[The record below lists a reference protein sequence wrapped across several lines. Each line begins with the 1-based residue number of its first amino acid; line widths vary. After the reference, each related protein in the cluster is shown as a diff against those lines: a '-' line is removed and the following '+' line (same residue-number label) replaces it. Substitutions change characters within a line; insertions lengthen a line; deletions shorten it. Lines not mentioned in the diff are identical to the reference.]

1 MTQTYNDPFAS
12 TSAPSVSFD
21 KAPIGTSYTGTVLE
35 LPAMVQARDFET
47 GNPATWP
54 DGNPKMTVV
63 TKLSV
68 NGEER
73 SLWAPK
79 PSAMF
84 AAISDAQKAAGAALA
99 IGGTL
104 TVTYVGDKP
113 NATNPRLNP
122 AKQYSATYQPP
133 NAFGSDDSSAPTWA
147 SSTPVQNAVANA
159 IQNPSPQSIEAAHQT
174 AMAAERQAAA
184 PVTSGPTPEAIAA
197 LKAAGVDPA
206 TVYPGYTG

>member
-12 TSAPSVSFD
+12 TGAPSVSFKD
-21 KAPIGTSYTGTVLE
+21 LPVGTSYTGTVLE
-35 LPAMVQARDFET
+35 LPQLVQARDFES

-68 NGEER
+68 NGEEM

-84 AAISDAQKAAGAALA
+84 AAISDAQKAAGAAIA

-113 NATNPRLNP
+113 NATNPRLNA
-122 AKQYSATYQPP
+122 AKQYSAVYQPP
-133 NAFGSDDSSAPTWA
+133 NAFGTDSQEVPNDAQQNVAQTLGA
-147 SSTPVQNAVANA
+147 TPVTQQSAATPAN
-159 IQNPSPQSIEAAHQT
+159 
-174 AMAAERQAAA
+174 
-184 PVTSGPTPEAIAA
+184 GPTPEAIAA

>member
-12 TSAPSVSFD
+12 TSAQSVSFNNM
-21 KAPIGTSYTGTVLE
+21 PVGTSYTGTVLE
-35 LPAMVQARDFET
+35 LPQLVQARDFET

-68 NGEER
+68 DGEER

-84 AAISDAQKAAGAALA
+84 AAISDAQKTAGASIAV
-99 IGGTL
+99 GGTL
-104 TVTYVGDKP
+104 TVTYTGDKP

-122 AKQYSATYQPP
+122 AKQYSAVYTPP
-133 NAFGSDDSSAPTWA
+133 NAFGTDDQQVPSNAPTGQYA
-147 SSTPVQNAVANA
+147 EPA
-159 IQNPSPQSIEAAHQT
+159 PQQQPT
-174 AMAAERQAAA
+174 AA
-184 PVTSGPTPEAIAA
+184 PVTNGPTPEAIAA

>member
-1 MTQTYNDPFAS
+1 MTTTYNDPFAS
-12 TSAPSVSFD
+12 TSAQSVSFNNM
-21 KAPIGTSYTGTVLE
+21 PVGTSYTGTILE
-35 LPAMVQARDFET
+35 LPSMVQARDFET

-68 NGEER
+68 DGEER

-104 TVTYVGDKP
+104 TVTYTGDKP

-122 AKQYSATYQPP
+122 AKQYAATYQPP
-133 NAFGSDDSSAPTWA
+133 NAFADEAP
-147 SSTPVQNAVANA
+147 Q
-159 IQNPSPQSIEAAHQT
+159 
-174 AMAAERQAAA
+174 QAAA
-184 PVTSGPTPEAIAA
+184 IPAATPAPAAATGGPSPEQVAA

-206 TVYPGYTG
+206 TVFPGYTG

>member
-12 TSAPSVSFD
+12 TGAPSVSFKD
-21 KAPIGTSYTGTVLE
+21 MPVGTSYTGTVLE

-68 NGEER
+68 NGEEM

-113 NATNPRLNP
+113 NATNPRLNA
-122 AKQYSATYQPP
+122 AKQYSAVYQPP
-133 NAFGSDDSSAPTWA
+133 NAFAEETPAQAQQTVA
-147 SSTPVQNAVANA
+147 ATLEATPVQ
-159 IQNPSPQSIEAAHQT
+159 QP
-174 AMAAERQAAA
+174 AAA
-184 PVTSGPTPEAIAA
+184 ATPAAGGPTPEQVAA

-206 TVYPGYTG
+206 TVFPGYTGG

>member
-1 MTQTYNDPFAS
+1 MTTTHNDPFAS
-12 TSAPSVSFD
+12 TSAPSVSFNNV
-21 KAPIGTSYTGTVLE
+21 PVGTSYTGTVLE

-104 TVTYVGDKP
+104 TVTYIGDKP

-122 AKQYSATYQPP
+122 AKQYSAVYQPP
-133 NAFGSDDSSAPTWA
+133 NAFGTDDQQIPSNAPTGQYA
-147 SSTPVQNAVANA
+147 EPV
-159 IQNPSPQSIEAAHQT
+159 PQQPATTAPAA
-174 AMAAERQAAA
+174 
-184 PVTSGPTPEAIAA
+184 SGPTPEQVAA

-206 TVYPGYTG
+206 TVFPGYTG

>member
-1 MTQTYNDPFAS
+1 MTTTYNDPFAS
-12 TSAPSVSFD
+12 TGAPSISFNNM
-21 KAPIGTSYTGTVLE
+21 PFGTSYTGTVLE

-47 GNPATWP
+47 GNPATWS

-63 TKLSV
+63 TKLSID
-68 NGEER
+68 GEER

-122 AKQYSATYQPP
+122 AKQYTAVYQPP
-133 NAFGSDDSSAPTWA
+133 NAFAEETVAQVLDA
-147 SSTPVQNAVANA
+147 TP
-159 IQNPSPQSIEAAHQT
+159 AAQP
-174 AMAAERQAAA
+174 AQAATPA
-184 PVTSGPTPEAIAA
+184 ATSGPTPEQIAA

-206 TVYPGYTG
+206 TVFPGYQG

>member
-1 MTQTYNDPFAS
+1 MTTTHNDPFAS
-12 TSAPSVSFD
+12 TGAPSVSFD
-21 KAPIGTSYTGTVLE
+21 KMPVGTSYTGTVLE
-35 LPAMVQARDFET
+35 LPSMVQARDFET

-84 AAISDAQKAAGAALA
+84 AAISDAQKTAGATIA

-104 TVTYVGDKP
+104 TVAYIGDKP

-122 AKQYSATYQPP
+122 AKQYSATYAPP
-133 NAFGSDDSSAPTWA
+133 NAFGSD
-147 SSTPVQNAVANA
+147 
-159 IQNPSPQSIEAAHQT
+159 EAA
-174 AMAAERQAAA
+174 APAEQQAAAA
-184 PVTSGPTPEAIAA
+184 PVNGPTPEAIAA

>member
-12 TSAPSVSFD
+12 TSAQSVSFNNM
-21 KAPIGTSYTGTVLE
+21 PVGTAYTGTVLE
-35 LPAMVQARDFET
+35 LPQLVQARDFET

-68 NGEER
+68 DGEER

-84 AAISDAQKAAGAALA
+84 AAISDAQKAAGASIAV
-99 IGGTL
+99 GGTL
-104 TVTYVGDKP
+104 AVTYTGDKP

-122 AKQYSATYQPP
+122 AKQYSAVYTPP
-133 NAFGSDDSSAPTWA
+133 NAFGTDAQEVPADVQH
-147 SSTPVQNAVANA
+147 STPAQ
-159 IQNPSPQSIEAAHQT
+159 QQT
-174 AMAAERQAAA
+174 AA
-184 PVTSGPTPEAIAA
+184 PANGPTPEAIAA

>member
-1 MTQTYNDPFAS
+1 MTTPYNDPFAS
-12 TSAPSVSFD
+12 TGAPSVSFD
-21 KAPIGTSYTGTVLE
+21 KAPVGTTYTGTVLE

-68 NGEER
+68 DGEER

-84 AAISDAQKAAGAALA
+84 AAIADAQKAAGAALA

-122 AKQYSATYQPP
+122 AKQYQAVYQPP
-133 NAFGSDDSSAPTWA
+133 NAFAEEAQQQQASNPAAQQPAP
-147 SSTPVQNAVANA
+147 
-159 IQNPSPQSIEAAHQT
+159 AAQQP
-174 AMAAERQAAA
+174 APAAA
-184 PVTSGPTPEAIAA
+184 AGPSAEAIAA

>member
-1 MTQTYNDPFAS
+1 MTTTHNDPFAS
-12 TSAPSVSFD
+12 TGAPSVSFNNM
-21 KAPIGTSYTGTVLE
+21 PVGTSYTGTVLE

-63 TKLSV
+63 TKLSID
-68 NGEER
+68 GEER

-104 TVTYVGDKP
+104 TVTYTGDKP

-122 AKQYSATYQPP
+122 AKQYNAVYQPP
-133 NAFGSDDSSAPTWA
+133 NAFGGDEASAPAWA
-147 SSTPVQNAVANA
+147 QPAPAQVAQPVQPVAA
-159 IQNPSPQSIEAAHQT
+159 Q
-174 AMAAERQAAA
+174 A
-184 PVTSGPTPEAIAA
+184 PVASGPTPEQVAA

-206 TVYPGYTG
+206 TVFPGWRE

>member
-1 MTQTYNDPFAS
+1 MSTTYNDPFAS
-12 TSAPSVSFD
+12 TGAPSVSFNNM
-21 KAPIGTSYTGTVLE
+21 PVGTSYTGTVLE

-63 TKLSV
+63 TKLSID
-68 NGEER
+68 GEER

-122 AKQYSATYQPP
+122 AKQYNAVYQPP
-133 NAFGSDDSSAPTWA
+133 NAFGTDDQQVPSNAPTGQYA
-147 SSTPVQNAVANA
+147 EPA
-159 IQNPSPQSIEAAHQT
+159 PQQQQPAA
-174 AMAAERQAAA
+174 QAA
-184 PVTSGPTPEAIAA
+184 TGGPTPEQIAA

-206 TVYPGYTG
+206 SVFPGYTG

>member
-12 TSAPSVSFD
+12 TSAPSVSFNNM
-21 KAPIGTSYTGTVLE
+21 PVGTSYTGTVLE
-35 LPAMVQARDFET
+35 LPQLVQARDFET

-63 TKLSV
+63 TKLTI

-84 AAISDAQKAAGAALA
+84 AAISDAQKTAGASIAV
-99 IGGTL
+99 GGTL
-104 TVTYVGDKP
+104 TVTYTGDKP

-122 AKQYSATYQPP
+122 AKQYSAVYTPP
-133 NAFGSDDSSAPTWA
+133 NAFAEDKQQAAQQVATEVLQATPAAQQAPA
-147 SSTPVQNAVANA
+147 Q
-159 IQNPSPQSIEAAHQT
+159 
-174 AMAAERQAAA
+174 AA

>member
-1 MTQTYNDPFAS
+1 MSTTYNDPFAS
-12 TSAPSVSFD
+12 TGAPSVSFD
-21 KAPIGTSYTGTVLE
+21 QRPIGTSYTGTVLE
-35 LPAMVQARDFET
+35 LPAMVQARDFDT

-63 TKLSV
+63 TKLSI

-84 AAISDAQKAAGAALA
+84 AAISDAQKAAGATLA
-99 IGGTL
+99 IGGAL

-122 AKQYSATYQPP
+122 AKQYQAVYEPP
-133 NAFGSDDSSAPTWA
+133 NAFGSD
-147 SSTPVQNAVANA
+147 
-159 IQNPSPQSIEAAHQT
+159 EATQPAWSQP
-174 AMAAERQAAA
+174 AAA
-184 PVTSGPTPEAIAA
+184 PVAQPVQQPAPAQTAPTANAPSAEAIAA

-206 TVYPGYTG
+206 TVYPGWTG

>member
-1 MTQTYNDPFAS
+1 MSTTYNDPFAS
-12 TSAPSVSFD
+12 TGAPSVSFNNM
-21 KAPIGTSYTGTVLE
+21 PVGTSYTGTILE

-68 NGEER
+68 GGEER
-73 SLWAPK
+73 ALWAPK

-122 AKQYSATYQPP
+122 AKQYQAVYQPP
-133 NAFGSDDSSAPTWA
+133 NAFVDD
-147 SSTPVQNAVANA
+147 TP
-159 IQNPSPQSIEAAHQT
+159 
-174 AMAAERQAAA
+174 AAA
-184 PVTSGPTPEAIAA
+184 PAAVHQPAPAQSQQPVDVPMPGQPSAEAIAA
-197 LKAAGVDPA
+197 LRAAGVDPA